1 MTEYAEGTQIH
12 QLADMIRA
20 ERTIADV
27 TDRELQVWVARMLS
41 KLRENA
47 QTGIAPDT
55 TALEYLKEEWDH
67 DHAPVILSSVAL
79 LWAKRYKKKRRS
91 MADDREADF
100 IRETRNTLSL
110 VPDRAFQ
117 VAAEAIDAG
126 IKAGLTQEQ
135 ILDKLSKDVLDS
147 IKLTAERTGRLVGP
161 LLVNTATLASYED
174 AQNLDGEGPFVKS
187 WVSVHDLAVRP
198 THVIADADPI
208 NRRIPLAQKFLV
220 GGFLAD
226 IPRDLDLP
234 LWESMGC
241 RCICDVRES

>member
-1 MTEYAEGTQIH
+1 MAEYAEGSQIH
-12 QLADMIRA
+12 QLSDMIRA
-20 ERTIADV
+20 ERMVAEV
-27 TDRELQVWVARMLS
+27 TERELQAWVAKFLQ

-47 QTGIAPDT
+47 IPGIAPDT
-55 TALEYLKEEWDH
+55 TFLEYMKEEWDH
-67 DHAPVILSSVAL
+67 DHAPVILSTIAT

-91 MADDREADF
+91 MADNRDESF
-100 IRETRNTLSL
+100 LSETRNTLSL
-110 VPDRAFQ
+110 VPDRTFQ
-117 VAAEAIDAG
+117 VATEVIQDG
-126 IKAGLTQEQ
+126 IQRGLDQNQ
-135 ILDKLSKDVLDS
+135 LLDELTARILDS
-147 IKLTAERTGRLVGP
+147 IGTTAERTGRLVGP

-234 LWESMGC
+234 LWESAGC